1 MPYYVSGLIHNQE
14 KLLAITAE
22 EAIHKRGIDLRVLH
36 EVLRIERAGKMVSVR
51 ELAGG
56 KTFDQEY
63 GKLVIGTGA
72 RAIVPDLPGIGL
84 AGIFTMKQ
92 FQDGLD
98 LKKFVE
104 STKPYRAVIVGG
116 GYIGVEVAETFRK
129 LGIEVTLV
137 EALPRVMTIMDDDM
151 SGHVAEEMLENNVKI
166 LTGKKVIGFEGLE
179 KVQKV
184 LLDDGSA
191 LEADVV
197 LLSIGV
203 APNSALA
210 ADAGLELG
218 ERKAIKT
225 DRFLTTSDP
234 DIYSA
239 GDCSTAYHRILKRD
253 VFIPLGL
260 TANRQGRMC
269 GENLVAELTGN
280 ERKPFPGIIGTAITK
295 VFDLEVGKTG
305 IGQSDIEHYKLTG
318 IRSVAIQAKNLPG
331 YYPGSSDLWVKIYFD
346 DASKVIVGG
355 QIIGKGGAAM
365 RLDTLVAAITAHMT
379 LDDLYSLDM
388 AYAPP
393 FAPVWDPLLI
403 AAKAGMK

>member
-36 EVLRIERAGKMVSVR
+36 EVVRIERAGKMVSVR

-116 GYIGVEVAETFRK
+116 GYIGVEVAETFRR

-151 SGHVAEEMLENNVKI
+151 SGHVVEEMLKNNVKI
-166 LTGKKVIGFEGLE
+166 LTGKKVIGFEGFE
-179 KVQKV
+179 NVQKV

-280 ERKPFPGIIGTAITK
+280 EQKPFPGIIGTAITK

-318 IRSVAIQAKNLPG
+318 IRSVAIQAKSLPG

-355 QIIGKGGAAM
+355 QIIGKGGSAM

-403 AAKAGMK
+403 AAKSGMK

>member
-1 MPYYVSGLIHNQE
+1 MPYYVSGLIHNPE
-14 KLLAITAE
+14 KLMAITVE

-36 EVLRIERAGKMVSVR
+36 EVLRIDRSGKMVSVR

-63 GKLVIGTGA
+63 GRLVIGTGA
-72 RAIVPDLPGIGL
+72 RAMVPELPGIGL

-116 GYIGVEVAETFRK
+116 GYIGLEVAETFRR
-129 LGIEVTLV
+129 LGMEVTLV
-137 EALPRVMTIMDDDM
+137 ESLPRVMTIMDDDM

-166 LTGKKVIGFEGLE
+166 LTRKKVIGFEGVE
-179 KVQKV
+179 NVQRV

-191 LEADVV
+191 LEADAV

-269 GENLVAELTGN
+269 GENLVAELTGH
-280 ERKPFPGIIGTAITK
+280 EQKPFPGIIGTAITK

-318 IRSVAIQAKNLPG
+318 IRSVAIQAKGLPG

-403 AAKAGMK
+403 TAKAGMK